1 VRNVNGFALSGSSP
15 FGTFFTIIVVLVL
28 IATWVILATSR
39 FTQGGIVERPERV
52 PQLYGY
58 TVCLIALVIAI
69 VSVTGIV
76 GGAFDLTTPT
86 IANDT
91 EFSFEP
97 SVSSFEAYRSTY
109 DRERRMTSL
118 GGGTVVADTT
128 PEQILRQRYEA
139 LRNDRVERVIA
150 RAHRAMLTDLIGL
163 LLAIV
168 LFVFHWRWVRRVGGS
183 SAAPP
188 VT

>member
-1 VRNVNGFALSGSSP
+1 MNGFAVQGSSP
-15 FGTFFTIIVVLVL
+15 FGTFFTIIVILVL

-58 TVCLIALVIAI
+58 TVCLIAVAIAI

-76 GGAFDLTTPT
+76 GSAFDLTTPT
-86 IANDT
+86 IASDS
-91 EFSFEP
+91 EFNFEP

-109 DRERRMTSL
+109 DRERRLISNSNA
-118 GGGTVVADTT
+118 TVAADTT
-128 PEQILRQRYEA
+128 SERILRQRYEA
-139 LRNDRVERVIA
+139 LRNDHVERAIV
-150 RAHRAMLTDLIGL
+150 RAHRSLVTNSIGL

-168 LFVFHWRWVRRVGGS
+168 FFVIHWRWVRKLGGS
-183 SAAPP
+183 SFVPP
-188 VT
+188 TT